1 MTKQNIK
8 SRFGEIL
15 LEYGII
21 TQDQLKKALQRQD
34 QSGGHIGSILEEMGF
49 LDEDSLLSFLSKQSN
64 APPLNLTETKIDAKV
79 LNLLPFQ
86 KVKTFKVLPVK
97 EVGQKVTLAMVHPHD
112 INSIQD
118 VEFALGRRV
127 EPVIVPYNQ
136 MERAISYF
144 KKNSYGEDDF
154 DGRVLKSVV
163 TTAQVSKVPDVYSLL
178 KKVLENNAT
187 DLHIT
192 AGVPPSLRI
201 DNDIQRMQVPVLT
214 PDQVEE
220 LCMGILSEKQR
231 EVFFRDK
238 EIDFAVT
245 LPDSGRFRVNVYK
258 QRNSYSL
265 AARMIV
271 DDIPSLKELNL
282 PESLSD
288 VALKRQGFILITGP
302 SGHGKTTT
310 MSALLDIINSRRR
323 ANIVTIEDPIEY
335 LHKHKKSNVNQRE
348 LGPDT
353 ASFAIGLKHI
363 FRQNPD
369 VIVIGEMRDPESIAI
384 ALTAAETGHLV
395 LSTMHSLNTT
405 TAIDRI
411 IDIFPGN
418 QQHQV
423 RMQFADAFLLVL
435 GQRLVPKK
443 GNEGGRVIA
452 LEKLANSHRIR
463 NFIRENKTHNIRALM
478 QVGAEDFTSIDQS
491 LASLCTEGKISVTD
505 GEKFAD
511 NMKYFNEL
519 VKART

>member
-1 MTKQNIK
+1 MTKQNSK

-21 TQDQLKKALQRQD
+21 TQDQLKKALQRQV
-34 QSGGHIGSILEEMGF
+34 QVGGHIGSILEEMGF
-49 LDEDSLLSFLSKQSN
+49 LDGDSLLSFLSKQSN
-64 APPLNLTETKIDAKV
+64 AASLDLIETKIEAKV
-79 LNLLPFQ
+79 LNLLPFE

-97 EVGQKVTLAMVHPHD
+97 EAGHKVTLAMVHPHD
-112 INSIQD
+112 INAIQD
-118 VEFALGRRV
+118 VEFALGRKI

-144 KKNSYGEDDF
+144 EKNPYGKDDF
-154 DGRVLKSVV
+154 DGHVLKSII
-163 TTAQVSKVPDVYSLL
+163 TPTQASKVPDVYSLL
-178 KKVLENNAT
+178 KKVVENKAT

-201 DNDIQRMQVPVLT
+201 DNNIQRMQLPPLT
-214 PDQVEE
+214 PEQVEE
-220 LCMGILSEKQR
+220 LCMGVLTAKQR
-231 EVFFRDK
+231 EIFARDN
-238 EIDFAVT
+238 EIDLAIT
-245 LPDSGRFRVNVYK
+245 LADAGRFRVNVYK

-265 AARMIV
+265 AARIIV
-271 DDIPSLKELNL
+271 DDIPSLKELVL
-282 PESLSD
+282 PEWLSD
-288 VALKRQGFILITGP
+288 FALKRQGFILITGP

-310 MSALLDIINSRRR
+310 MSALIDIINSKRR

-348 LGPDT
+348 IGPDT
-353 ASFAIGLKHI
+353 ASFAVGLKHI

-369 VIVIGEMRDPESIAI
+369 VIVIGEMRDAESIAV

-435 GQRLVPKK
+435 GQRLVPKTGK
-443 GNEGGRVIA
+443 DGGRIVA
-452 LEKLANSHRIR
+452 LEKLVNTHRTR
-463 NFIRENKTHNIRALM
+463 NFIRENKTHSIRALM
-478 QVGAEDFTSIDQS
+478 QAGAEDFSSIDQA
-491 LASLCTEGKISVTD
+491 LAHLCGEGQISVND

-511 NMKYFNEL
+511 NVKYFNEL